1 MNEDFNLFV
10 TNKANVEVLFNTMN
24 DGFMLTNQRFELVAV
39 NPAFEN
45 ITGYMLSEIKGSNP
59 RILQSGLTP
68 ISTYRQMWSTIHKEG
83 SWTGEL
89 LNKRKNGEL
98 FWSYLTVTKTK
109 MNRNDE
115 SGYYY
120 IAVMRDITERKKYER
135 KIHQLAYYNELTHLP
150 NRKYME
156 EKLAELLE
164 VSSEKEERKRF
175 AVMFLNIDR
184 FKKVNESYG
193 HQAGDQLIIDAALRM
208 KEATLVIV
216 GCSLTLAEINFA
228 FCFQM

>member
-1 MNEDFNLFV
+1 
-10 TNKANVEVLFNTMN
+10 
-24 DGFMLTNQRFELVAV
+24 
-39 NPAFEN
+39 
-45 ITGYMLSEIKGSNP
+45 
-59 RILQSGLTP
+59 
-68 ISTYRQMWSTIHKEG
+68 
-83 SWTGEL
+83 
-89 LNKRKNGEL
+89 
-98 FWSYLTVTKTK
+98 
-109 MNRNDE
+109 
-115 SGYYY
+115 
-120 IAVMRDITERKKYER
+120 MRDITERKKYER

-208 KEATLVIV
+208 KEATGDRRL
-216 GCSLTLAEINFA
+216 LTHFGGDK
-228 FCFQM
+228 FCILLSDVTHKKEVNELIQVVLQPFQQPFTIQGSSIICVN